1 MLQLDAEVEWSK
13 TVKLK
18 DNHVP
23 GTLRD
28 IVFLA
33 ICLVTKPLT
42 AIGSVS
48 VSLWSLPPVIK
59 HALKK

>member
-1 MLQLDAEVEWSK
+1 MLSVMYVKILDMLQRDAEVEGFK
-13 TVKLK
+13 TIEQK
-18 DNHVP
+18 DHPVP

-42 AIGSVS
+42 TIEG
-48 VSLWSLPPVIK
+48 I
-59 HALKK
+59 